1 MPNVYLAGGLKNNR
15 QDTVRAA
22 ITGNVDWMDWYYPD
36 DNTDVIKDSDESEVE
51 SKARK
56 MFSGYNADDDE

>member
-1 MPNVYLAGGLKNNR
+1 MPNVYLAVGLKTNR
-15 QDTVRAA
+15 QDTVRAS

-36 DNTDVIKDSDESEVE
+36 AKTAIKDSDESEVE
-51 SKARK
+51 SKARR